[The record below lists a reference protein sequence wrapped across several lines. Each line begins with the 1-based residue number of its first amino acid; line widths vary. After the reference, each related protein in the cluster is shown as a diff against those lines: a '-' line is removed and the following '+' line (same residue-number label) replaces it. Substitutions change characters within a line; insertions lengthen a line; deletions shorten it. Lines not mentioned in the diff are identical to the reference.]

1 MDTTS
6 PAAGFHLDHINLRVS
21 DQDND
26 VLQRLFGAVMGL
38 RDGYRPLFS
47 FPGQWLY
54 GEPDNAMLHVV
65 HNASTPANAIH
76 LGHIAFRTDE
86 PAGDVLARLQIS
98 RLSHAA
104 TQTPDGRVQIFL
116 PLPGGLVIELNTA
129 N

>member
-1 MDTTS
+1 MDTT
-6 PAAGFHLDHINLRVS
+6 PPPAGFRFDHLNLRTT

-38 RDGYRPLFS
+38 RDGYRPPFP

-54 GEPDNAMLHVV
+54 GAPDNALLHVV
-65 HNASTPANAIH
+65 HNASTPDDALH

-86 PAGDVLARLQIS
+86 PAKDVLARLQS
-98 RLSHAA
+98 HGLSHAA
-104 TQTPDGRVQIFL
+104 TQSPDGDVQIFV

-129 N
+129 H